1 MQASFLTDIF
11 LPILVILG
19 MVGLGTGLG
28 VAEFRIIFVR
38 PKAVLVGL
46 SNQLLV
52 VPLIGILLALL
63 FPLSPELAVGL
74 LIIAAAPGGISS
86 NVSTYLLGGDTA
98 LSISLTTLSN
108 LVAFI
113 TLPIW
118 VRLGVSLFLYTS
130 VFPSVPFIPIMLQVA
145 VLTLIPISLGMFI
158 RSRWPRSARIMRHPV
173 RIGTAILLIV
183 AIVGFFLTERENLYD
198 YLVQAGIST
207 LILCLSTL
215 LLGFMSGWLFKL
227 NPRIRMTLA
236 LESGIQN
243 VPLALA
249 VAATILANPQIALTP
264 AAYGLV
270 QSLLLIV
277 ILMIAF
283 SPLIKPPLGQEPIR
297 GER

>member
-1 MQASFLTDIF
+1 M
-11 LPILVILG
+11 
-19 MVGLGTGLG
+19 
-28 VAEFRIIFVR
+28 
-38 PKAVLVGL
+38 
-46 SNQLLV
+46 
-52 VPLIGILLALL
+52 
-63 FPLSPELAVGL
+63 
-74 LIIAAAPGGISS
+74 
-86 NVSTYLLGGDTA
+86 
-98 LSISLTTLSN
+98 
-108 LVAFI
+108 
-113 TLPIW
+113 
-118 VRLGVSLFLYTS
+118 SLFLDTS

-145 VLTLIPISLGMFI
+145 VVTLIPISLGMFI
-158 RSRWPRSARIMRHPV
+158 RSRWPRFARKLRHPV
-173 RIGTAILLIV
+173 RVGTAILLIV

-277 ILMIAF
+277 ILMMAF
-283 SPLIKPPLGQEPIR
+283 SPWFQPPLGQEPIR

>member
-118 VRLGVSLFLYTS
+118 VRLGVSLFLDTS

-158 RSRWPRSARIMRHPV
+158 RSRWPRSARSV

-249 VAATILANPQIALTP
+249 VAATT
-264 AAYGLV
+264 
-270 QSLLLIV
+270 LLLIV
-277 ILMIAF
+277 ILMMAF
-283 SPLIKPPLGQEPIR
+283 SPWFQPPLGQEPIR